1 MSVRLIRVRVLRFNA
16 LDFRQ
21 LGLRIRRLGLTATEQ
36 SREGVIRTRLLHI
49 GLAFDVDI
57 ASIGFSLALH
67 MSLSNEIGA
76 QSLHGRAIQVHRVL

>member
-1 MSVRLIRVRVLRFNA
+1 MSIRLVRVRVLGLDA

-21 LGLRIRRLGLTATEQ
+21 LGLRIRRLRLAATEE

-57 ASIGFSLALH
+57 ASIGVSLALH

-76 QSLHGRAIQVHRVL
+76 